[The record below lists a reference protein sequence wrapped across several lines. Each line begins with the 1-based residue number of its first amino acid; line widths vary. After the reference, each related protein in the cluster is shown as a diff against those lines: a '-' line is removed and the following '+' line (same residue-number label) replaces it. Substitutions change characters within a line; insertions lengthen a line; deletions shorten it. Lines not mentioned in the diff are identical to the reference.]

1 MYGITGEPVWLA
13 AGGMGSGYYSGASG
27 NESRMNAGSTNGSAG
42 YHPSIGTGPITTTV
56 NNNAVN
62 YTGSGGGGGR
72 SSGDPGGTG
81 GNGLI
86 VLRWYP
92 VQT

>member
-1 MYGITGEPVWLA
+1 MYGITGEPVWFA
-13 AGGMGSGYYSGASG
+13 AGGMGSGFYSGAGG

-72 SSGDPGGTG
+72 TSGDAGGTG
-81 GNGLI
+81 GNGII

-92 VQT
+92 TQT

>member
-1 MYGITGEPVWLA
+1 MYGITGEPIYFA
-13 AGGMGSGYYSGASG
+13 AGGVGSGFYNGANTS
-27 NESRMNAGSTNGSAG
+27 ESTMNGGATNGSAG

-72 SSGDPGGTG
+72 TSGDAGGLG
-81 GNGLI
+81 GNGII

-92 VQT
+92 TQT